1 MQPDLGEPH
10 AQLLYRLRG
19 LGMAGTV
26 LHIGAH
32 PDDED
37 IGLLAYLTHKWGVRA
52 VYWSATRGEG
62 GLNRINAYTGAALGV
77 YRTWESLAARAVD
90 GGECLFG
97 PFYDFG
103 YSKNA
108 EEALAK
114 WGHKA
119 LVREVVR
126 AIRLVQPHILVS
138 RWTGMPGDEHGQH
151 QAVGQATVEAF
162 EAAGDP
168 NQFSELVT
176 QGLAPWQ
183 PLKLY
188 QSMGGDWQPGQAG
201 LTFGQMTPALERDG
215 VLRLNT
221 GEFDPVIGMTYQER
235 AWMAFNQHQ
244 TQGMGLAPV
253 PGDFYYYFSLYRS
266 LVPVPTREIT
276 IFDGL
281 DPTLTGLADH
291 PGSGS
296 RSLRQS
302 LEAVT
307 VRAREALQRYRV
319 EDPMEAST
327 SLLEGLSLLR
337 AMRENLAS
345 EDLTGEVRHAI
356 DNYVAR
362 KIVDF
367 EEVIALCIGLQLE
380 GLGERARII
389 PGQRCRV
396 STHLWNHRAV
406 CIDQA
411 TFTLRVPEGWDT
423 RSAEPEVLA
432 ANSGPLGPSATFD
445 VIATEMAD
453 LTCPYWLATPSAS
466 YVYHWPEGEPCSRP
480 FGPAPVQIECD
491 VTLGQ
496 HRISLRKDV
505 VHREG
510 FPGGFRE
517 LPLAVI
523 PPISLHPTHNQVF
536 LPVRETIQR
545 RAVRSQHELKAFLGF
560 LQESLSD
567 QHLELQVVVRNN
579 SHQAVEG
586 ILELVVPPG
595 WKVAPERVTLS
606 LTKPDDATTVR
617 LTVTVPASTP
627 EGHYPLRYNMRY
639 GERDYG
645 VVVTPVR
652 MGASGG
658 AAVVDGGTCVKEEFF
673 IAPAQVMVH
682 LINAR
687 FTSELKYAYVQ
698 GAKEE
703 LVEVLTSFG
712 MSFHLI
718 TDAEM
723 GQLDLSR
730 FDAVVIGPNAYVIRH
745 ELRNNAARFL
755 DYVKRGGTLIVQ
767 YQGYGYQN
775 PSFTPYPFQY
785 HQPHDR
791 VTHEDAPVTILDPDH
806 PLLRVPNA
814 INSHDFDDW
823 IRDRGLYFFGQW
835 DKRYHPLLACSD
847 QDEEPHAGGLLA
859 CQYGQGS
866 FLYVGYSLFR
876 QLPAGVPGAFR
887 LFANILALPA
897 ARILQRID
905 FLKHIPLFST
915 LAEDQLDAVARV
927 ISERWEEDGMYIC
940 RPGEL
945 GQDLYIVY
953 WGAVEVVAESEG
965 QQHAFVAK
973 AGNCIG
979 QLGMMGQSIQTTSI
993 RAQGDAHLFVIE
1005 DSQFQALLR
1014 QHPDVAIEVIKF
1026 LANRLHHSEAF

>member
-1 MQPDLGEPH
+1 MQSDLGGPH
-10 AQLLYRLRG
+10 AQLVYRLRG

-37 IGLLAYLTHKWGVRA
+37 SGLLAYLARKWGVRT

-62 GLNRINAYTGAALGV
+62 GQNRINAYSGEALGV

-90 GGECLFG
+90 GGACLFG

-108 EEALAK
+108 EGALAK

-138 RWTGMPGDEHGQH
+138 RWTGMPRDEHGHH

-168 NQFSELVT
+168 NQFPELTT

-188 QSMGGDWQPGQAG
+188 QSTGGDWQPGQEG
-201 LTFGQMTPALERDG
+201 FTLGQLTPALERDG

-235 AWMAFNQHQ
+235 AWMSLNQHQ
-244 TQGMGLAPV
+244 TQGMGLAPA
-253 PGDFYYYFSLYRS
+253 PGDFFYYFSLYRS

-291 PGSGS
+291 PGNGS

-367 EEVIALCIGLQLE
+367 EEVIALCLGLQLE

-432 ANSGPLGPSATFD
+432 ANSGPIGPSATFD
-445 VIATEMAD
+445 VVATEMAD
-453 LTCPYWLATPSAS
+453 LTCPYWLATPRAS
-466 YVYHWPEGEPCSRP
+466 NVYHWPDGEPCSRP
-480 FGPAPVQIECD
+480 FGPAPAEVECD
-491 VTLGQ
+491 VVLGQ
-496 HRISLRKDV
+496 HQISLRKAV
-505 VHREG
+505 VHRES

-523 PPISLHPTHNQVF
+523 PPISLHPVRSEVF
-536 LPVRETIQR
+536 LPVKEMIQR
-545 RAVRSQHELKAFLGF
+545 HTVRSQQELKSFLGF

-567 QHLELQVVVRNN
+567 QHLELQVLVRNH
-579 SHQAVEG
+579 SDQAVEG
-586 ILELVVPPG
+586 SLELVVPPG
-595 WKVAPERVTLS
+595 WKVAPEQVVLS
-606 LTKPDDATTVR
+606 LAKPGDTTTVR
-617 LTVTVPASTP
+617 LTVTVPANTP
-627 EGHYPLRYNMRY
+627 EGHYPLRYKMHY

-645 VVVTPVR
+645 VAVTPVR
-652 MGASGG
+652 MGAPG

-723 GQLDLSR
+723 GHLDLSH
-730 FDAVVIGPNAYVIRH
+730 FDEVVIGPNAYVIRH

-775 PSFTPYPFQY
+775 QGLTPYPFQY
-785 HQPHDR
+785 RQPHDR

-806 PLLRVPNA
+806 LLLRVPNT
-814 INSHDFDDW
+814 INSHDFDGW
-823 IRDRGLYFFGQW
+823 VRDRGLYFFGQW
-835 DKRYHPLLACSD
+835 DKRYHPLLACPD
-847 QDEEPHAGGLLA
+847 PGEEPHEGGLIT
-859 CQYGQGS
+859 CQYGRGS

-887 LFANILALPA
+887 LFANILALPT
-897 ARILQRID
+897 ARILERID
-905 FLKHIPLFST
+905 FLKQIPLFST
-915 LAEDQLDAVARV
+915 LSEDQLDAVVRI
-927 ISERWEEDGMYIC
+927 ISERWEEDGTYIC
-940 RPGEL
+940 HPGEM
-945 GQDLYIVY
+945 GQGLYIVY
-953 WGAVEVVAESEG
+953 RGEVEVVAELNGPE
-965 QQHAFVAK
+965 HVFVAK
-973 AGNCIG
+973 AGDCIG
-979 QLGMMGQSIQTTSI
+979 QLGMMGQSIQTASI
-993 RAQGDAHLFVIE
+993 RARSDAHLFVIE
-1005 DSQFQALLR
+1005 EDQFQALLR
-1014 QHPDVAIEVIKF
+1014 QHPDVAIHVIRF
-1026 LANRLHHSEAF
+1026 LANRLDHSEAF